1 MMIGKLKYSTDPRSY
16 GFLLEDSKA
25 AKEQYTANCKN
36 SNLNK
41 NSLPSATEQ
50 LNSLLCALLLGSG
63 RIISTSANQ
72 KYFRFTFNTKHIE
85 WAHFCHRQLQ
95 SYLPDFVIKKE
106 QTTDTRSK
114 HGFTERLVIKSTS
127 SATAEAL
134 YSAWYQN
141 GSKCIPLEFIEQYMT
156 NQTLA
161 WWYQESGHLKVKVNG
176 ILEKLIL
183 STEQWSEDELPLLQY
198 VLNIKFNLLFAIDG
212 QKRLILYDQL
222 QIKYFLG
229 MVTPYIHPLFYYKIK
244 DVEVHKSIAK
254 RTTIRLPNQI
264 SIPKPTKEINHIIQQ
279 HASSIEVTKDNFQR
293 LNYARQENNE
303 STRYQVSL
311 TEENRHVLCSVQA
324 TTGLTLGEIVQECF
338 HQQNI
343 ISPRPLNTLEDL
355 STTQQNIMLGSII
368 GDGNLRYVLTKSMG
382 IRSSYYEHFSIEQ
395 YDYRAWKV
403 MKLDPYLV
411 FNKAGIVIDSKIDTL
426 WSDLQDDFYSEKNK
440 NHRRIKR
447 LPINQ
452 LKNLTDLHSL
462 ATIYMDDGSLLLSTG
477 INHNDKKIYIT
488 PHIALYLQSFTFDE
502 LSLLKMQ
509 IKKLTAAEFT
519 LTKISNGNGYYLRT
533 SKTAD
538 TLMFLQD
545 IEPIAI
551 TCPSMSY
558 KTNWHYR
565 LYIEKQR
572 RLSKYA
578 DYQLVASSSER
589 RRPYN
594 LNEIQTLK
602 HMKQSGN
609 TDQQIADVLGR
620 SYWSVVYKISELRKE
635 KLL

>member
-1 MMIGKLKYSTDPRSY
+1 
-16 GFLLEDSKA
+16 
-25 AKEQYTANCKN
+25 
-36 SNLNK
+36 
-41 NSLPSATEQ
+41 
-50 LNSLLCALLLGSG
+50 
-63 RIISTSANQ
+63 
-72 KYFRFTFNTKHIE
+72 
-85 WAHFCHRQLQ
+85 
-95 SYLPDFVIKKE
+95 
-106 QTTDTRSK
+106 
-114 HGFTERLVIKSTS
+114 
-127 SATAEAL
+127 
-134 YSAWYQN
+134 
-141 GSKCIPLEFIEQYMT
+141 
-156 NQTLA
+156 
-161 WWYQESGHLKVKVNG
+161 
-176 ILEKLIL
+176 
-183 STEQWSEDELPLLQY
+183 
-198 VLNIKFNLLFAIDG
+198 
-212 QKRLILYDQL
+212 
-222 QIKYFLG
+222 
-229 MVTPYIHPLFYYKIK
+229 
-244 DVEVHKSIAK
+244 
-254 RTTIRLPNQI
+254 
-264 SIPKPTKEINHIIQQ
+264 
-279 HASSIEVTKDNFQR
+279 
-293 LNYARQENNE
+293 
-303 STRYQVSL
+303 
-311 TEENRHVLCSVQA
+311 
-324 TTGLTLGEIVQECF
+324 
-338 HQQNI
+338 
-343 ISPRPLNTLEDL
+343 
-355 STTQQNIMLGSII
+355 
-368 GDGNLRYVLTKSMG
+368 
-382 IRSSYYEHFSIEQ
+382 
-395 YDYRAWKV
+395 
-403 MKLDPYLV
+403 
-411 FNKAGIVIDSKIDTL
+411 
-426 WSDLQDDFYSEKNK
+426 
-440 NHRRIKR
+440 
-447 LPINQ
+447 
-452 LKNLTDLHSL
+452 
-462 ATIYMDDGSLLLSTG
+462 MDDGSLLLSTG